1 MIELNTEPWRSNN
14 VIYTYV
20 SVDGK
25 EVGFI
30 AKDLKKKV
38 YTFFY
43 DDNETYDDR
52 QSPDFATSKEMSAW
66 LNQTF
71 G

>member
-20 SVDGK
+20 LVDGK
-25 EVGFI
+25 EVGYI

-66 LNQTF
+66 LNKTF